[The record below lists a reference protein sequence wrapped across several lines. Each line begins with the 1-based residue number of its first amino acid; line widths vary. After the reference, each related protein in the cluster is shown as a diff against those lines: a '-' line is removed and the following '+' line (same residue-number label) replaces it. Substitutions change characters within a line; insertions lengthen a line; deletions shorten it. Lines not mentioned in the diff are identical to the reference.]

1 MTSDHPQASIKPDVA
16 MATEFLKHVFGDQR
30 QGFLV
35 ITSFP
40 GPRSEFFDL
49 STASALEH
57 AARRGCALAA
67 SRDVYFGIGLQK
79 DRIHSGRGTAATVS
93 GIPGGY
99 ADVDYLHPAHAAK
112 NLPPTAADALALIG
126 QLDQKQS
133 VLVQT
138 GHGWQAYWLFNE
150 FWSFGDDESRLEAR
164 QFSDRLQAVLRD
176 AAAEH
181 AWSMDN
187 TADLS
192 RILRLPGTI
201 NHKDRNAPCP
211 VTFEITGPRYDRCE
225 LQNYVDAKHSGRIS
239 FVGSEGF
246 VAGGPFP
253 EETDNGF
260 PTPQK
265 KPASTDRIG
274 FDGFDGFVPGSPF
287 PEETSS
293 GRPAAQNELSRPNT
307 SRSAGFDGFEG
318 FVPGSPFP
326 EESASGASDPRENA
340 PRSDETNQGDGFIP
354 LPGESV
360 AEASPTDAG
369 KVSRGFPPAAIGP
382 IVQGCAWMRH
392 CHNDAKVLDEPQWH
406 AALTILGRCARGE
419 WLAHQW
425 SRPYPKY
432 SQAETQKKL
441 EHALE
446 DSGPITCNFVA
457 QHLGQAQLCSECA
470 NRALV
475 TSPILLGAP
484 GRNICVQ
491 ESWPKPQALS
501 AALPDVPPFDPEL
514 MPAVLRDYVDDVAER
529 LQVPADYPAA
539 TLLVTLAGAL
549 GRRALI
555 TPLQHDKTWVIVP
568 NLWGGIIGRPGLMK
582 SPCIRAVMAPLS
594 ALQSQAMQEYK
605 TDSED
610 FEREVEAWESRKA
623 AWKKKALQ
631 GSGGDGFGEAKPEK
645 PVCLR
650 FIVNDAT
657 VEKLHEVLEEN
668 QQGVLYMRDE
678 LAGWFAT
685 LDTKG
690 RERERPFFLE
700 AWNGDGSYT
709 IDRIGRGT
717 LHVEHLCISVFG
729 GIQPSRLQS
738 YLSDAV
744 SGGATDDG
752 LAQRLQVLVWP
763 DHSQDWHQVDRP
775 ANVKAALAVEQ
786 VFKRIA
792 SMMIIDPLR
801 ASFAPD
807 AQELF
812 NAWRAELEHRIRRA
826 TLPPVLESHLAKYR
840 KLMPAIALI
849 FHVAESGEVPEV
861 PLIQAQ
867 RAAGWCE
874 YLELHARRVYSCVT
888 SLPNRLA
895 AELGEKLKQGVL
907 GDKFRLRDVYLRGW
921 AGLDTPE
928 AVRMALA
935 VLEDAGWVR
944 RIDPKSGPQGG
955 RPKEEFTVN
964 PAVRRG

>member
-1 MTSDHPQASIKPDVA
+1 MTSDHPQASIKPDVG

-67 SRDVYFGIGLQK
+67 SRDVYFGVGLQK
-79 DRIHSGRGTAATVS
+79 DRVHSGRGTAATVS

-99 ADVDYLHPAHAAK
+99 ADVDYLHPVHAAK
-112 NLPPTAADALALIG
+112 DLPPTAADALALIG
-126 QLDQKQS
+126 QLDQRQS

-150 FWSFGDDESRLEAR
+150 FWSFGDVESRLEAR
-164 QFSDRLQAVLRD
+164 QFSDHLQAVLRG

-187 TADLS
+187 TSDLTP
-192 RILRLPGTI
+192 ILRLPGTI
-201 NHKDRNAPCP
+201 NHKDRNAPCL

-225 LQNYVDAKHSGRIS
+225 LQNSVDAEHSGGIS
-239 FVGSEGF
+239 FVGSDGF

-253 EETDNGF
+253 EETVNGL
-260 PTPQK
+260 PAPQK

-274 FDGFDGFVPGSPF
+274 FDGF
-287 PEETSS
+287 
-293 GRPAAQNELSRPNT
+293 
-307 SRSAGFDGFEG
+307 
-318 FVPGSPFP
+318 VPGSPFP
-326 EESASGASDPRENA
+326 EESANSASDPRENV

-354 LPGESV
+354 IPDESA
-360 AEASPTDAG
+360 AEASPTNAG
-369 KVSRGFPPAAIGP
+369 KVSQEFPPAAIGP

-392 CHNDAKVLDEPQWH
+392 CHNDAKVLAEPEWH
-406 AALTILGRCARGE
+406 AALTILGRCAKGE

-441 EHALE
+441 EHALR

-457 QHLGQAQLCSECA
+457 QHLGQAQLCSACA
-470 NRALV
+470 NLARV
-475 TSPILLGAP
+475 TSPILLGSP
-484 GRNICVQ
+484 GRNVSVQ

-501 AALPDVPPFDPEL
+501 AALPDVAPFDSKLIPD
-514 MPAVLRDYVDDVAER
+514 VLRDYVDDVAER

-539 TLLVTLAGAL
+539 TLLVALAGAL

-555 TPLQHDKTWVIVP
+555 TPLQHDKTWAITP
-568 NLWGGIIGRPGLMK
+568 NLWGGIVGRPGLMK

-605 TDSED
+605 ADSED

-623 AWKKKALQ
+623 CWKKKALQ
-631 GSGGDGFGEAKPEK
+631 GSGGDGFAETRPEK

-650 FIVNDAT
+650 FVINDASI
-657 VEKLHEVLEEN
+657 EKLHEILEEN
-668 QQGVLYMRDE
+668 QQGVLYLRDE

-717 LHVEHLCISVFG
+717 LHVEHMCLSVFG

-744 SGGATDDG
+744 TGGATDDG

-763 DHSQDWHQVDRP
+763 DHSQEWHQVDRP
-775 ANVKAALAVEQ
+775 ANVNAALAVEQ

-812 NAWRAELEHRIRRA
+812 NVWRAELEHRIRRA
-826 TLPPVLESHLAKYR
+826 TLPPAVESHLAKYR

-849 FHVAESGEVPEV
+849 LHVAENGEVPEV

-867 RAAGWCE
+867 RAAAWCE
-874 YLELHARRVYSCVT
+874 FLESHARRVYSCVT

-907 GDKFRLRDVYLRGW
+907 RDKFRLRDIYLRGW

-928 AVRMALA
+928 AVRMALT

-944 RIDPKSGPQGG
+944 RNDPKSGPQGG
-955 RPKEEFTVN
+955 RPREEFAVN